1 MDWRKKF
8 AGESLPLPITNLLIA
23 EMSSCSTA
31 SHPFCRQWS
40 TRRPPRKVA
49 SSTRQSNTM
58 KTRLFEKKELASGVP
73 KPIQEITALLS
84 TVYDRNSLMP
94 YYCQFLSVNSVS
106 VIQKQYRKKQ
116 SRNRNGQLYQFLFV

>member
-31 SHPFCRQWS
+31 SPPFCRQWS

-84 TVYDRNSLMP
+84 ISHTAGYGKTFGLPELGHEKPMGH
-94 YYCQFLSVNSVS
+94 LSCLV
-106 VIQKQYRKKQ
+106 
-116 SRNRNGQLYQFLFV
+116 